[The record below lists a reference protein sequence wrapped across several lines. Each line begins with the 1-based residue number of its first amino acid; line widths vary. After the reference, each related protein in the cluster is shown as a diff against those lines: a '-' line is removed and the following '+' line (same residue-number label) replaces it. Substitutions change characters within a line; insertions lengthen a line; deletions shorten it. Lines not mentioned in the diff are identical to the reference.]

1 MKQKTKRVEIP
12 PRASI
17 MIESMRDIGY
27 SLQTAVADLI
37 DNSITA
43 CARNIELLAD
53 TTSPEPAIGILDD
66 GAGMSKNELLEAMR
80 PGSRNPRD
88 QRAKNDLG
96 RFGLGLKTASF
107 SQCRRVSVITRK
119 NGKTFCAIW
128 DIDLVAKIDKWEV
141 ETPDGIDNIP
151 WSGKLE
157 SDGTLVVWQKLDR
170 LVSEE
175 NGNDRQNL
183 MRQIR
188 ETKEHIGLVFHR
200 FLAGEAR
207 LRSVAISL
215 NGGIIESFDPF
226 NSQHPATTYE
236 PEEIFLLGGKKIR
249 IQSFTLPHHNK
260 VGKEEWERYAGR
272 EGYIKNQGFYLYR
285 GKRLIVHGTWFNII
299 RQAELT
305 KLSRVRIDIPN
316 GMDAE
321 WKIDVKKASAQPPAL
336 VRDRLKRI
344 IDPLSAG
351 SKRVY
356 KGRGARLFDKNLLPV
371 WTKRQDKN
379 QFFYGVNHEHPA
391 FDRFAE
397 RLDDSEKREFIQL
410 LNLVGATV
418 PIAALVADAGNDPK
432 NVVTERIED
441 NDFRDLVRGT
451 YTTLRSRNIPDSE
464 IRLMMQSA
472 EPFRSM
478 WEVVESLIVEL
489 EAKE

>member
-17 MIESMRDIGY
+17 MIESMRDVGY

-43 CARNIELLAD
+43 GARNIELLAD
-53 TTSPEPAIGILDD
+53 TTSPEPAIGILDN
-66 GAGMSKNELLEAMR
+66 GIGMTKNELLEAMR

-88 QRAKNDLG
+88 QRAKDDLG

-107 SQCRRVSVITRK
+107 SQCRRVSVISRK

-128 DIDLVAKIDKWEV
+128 DLDLVAKTDKWEV
-141 ETPDGIDNIP
+141 ETPDGIDSIP
-151 WSGKLE
+151 WSEKLE
-157 SDGTLVVWQKLDR
+157 GDGTLVVWQKLDR

-175 NGNDRQNL
+175 NGNNRQNL

-188 ETKEHIGLVFHR
+188 ETKEHLGLVFHR
-200 FLAGEAR
+200 FLAGEAG

-215 NGGIIESFDPF
+215 NGGNIDPFDPF
-226 NSQHPATTYE
+226 NSHHPATTYE
-236 PEEIFLLGGKKIR
+236 PEEIFSLGGKRIR

-260 VGKEEWERYAGR
+260 VGNEEWERYAGR
-272 EGYIKNQGFYLYR
+272 EGYIENQGFYLYR
-285 GKRLIVHGTWFNII
+285 GRRLIVHGTWFNII

-316 GMDAE
+316 SMDAE

-336 VRDRLKRI
+336 VRDRLKKI

-356 KGRGARLFDKNLLPV
+356 KARGARLVDENRLPV
-371 WTKRQDKN
+371 WTRRQDKN
-379 QFFYGVNHEHPA
+379 QIFYGVNQEHPA
-391 FDRFAE
+391 FDGFAE
-397 RLDDSEKREFIQL
+397 RLDDGKKREFIRL

-432 NVVTERIED
+432 NVVTERIRD
-441 NDFRDLVRGT
+441 DDFGDLVRST
-451 YTTLRSRNIPDSE
+451 YTALRSGNVPDSE

-478 WEVVESLIVEL
+478 WEVVESLIVEV
-489 EAKE
+489 ETKK